1 MKNANKYNICK
12 KEFTK
17 SKKTLI
23 VGPYIVYPRTVIF
36 AVLIISI
43 FGIVF
48 DNKSNHKCNMGHE
61 RLSPFQVFVRVLD

>member
-1 MKNANKYNICK
+1 MQYFITCK

-17 SKKTLI
+17 NKKTLI
-23 VGPYIVYPRTVIF
+23 VGPYIVYPRIVIF

-48 DNKSNHKCNMGHE
+48 DTKSKNKCNVGHE
-61 RLSPFQVFVRVLD
+61 RLSPFQVIVRVLD